1 MQSVANKKNYSKEE
15 NKKKHSAYA
24 REYARRP
31 EVIAK
36 RKAYY
41 HTVEGQ
47 LYYKNYYKQA
57 HVRKKMK
64 KYARIYNARPKIKI
78 ARHEWYLQQLTKENE
93 KLHGENTER
102 FNEGR

>member
-1 MQSVANKKNYSKEE
+1 
-15 NKKKHSAYA
+15 
-24 REYARRP
+24 
-31 EVIAK
+31 
-36 RKAYY
+36 
-41 HTVEGQ
+41 
-47 LYYKNYYKQA
+47 
-57 HVRKKMK
+57 MK